1 MVDVQW
7 LGIAGDGWFPDAG
20 LVLLVMDGFLTLRL
34 VRCGNAGVCGRW
46 WLWMLVV
53 VDACGCRCLWLWM
66 LVG

>member
-1 MVDVQW
+1 M
-7 LGIAGDGWFPDAG
+7 FSG

-34 VRCGNAGVCGRW
+34 VRCGNAGVCGCW

-66 LVG
+66 LVVVDACWINGYV